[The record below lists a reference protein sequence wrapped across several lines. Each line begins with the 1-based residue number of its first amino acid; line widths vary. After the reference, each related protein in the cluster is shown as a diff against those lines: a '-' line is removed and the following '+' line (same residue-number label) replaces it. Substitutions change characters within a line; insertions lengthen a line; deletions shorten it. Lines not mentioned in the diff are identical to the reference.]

1 MENTTITIK
10 ETRSVFEILSNQDIT
25 KFVKKVNFKNGS
37 SLTYLPWASAWGI
50 VKNNF
55 PEANYKVYENDM
67 GWDYFTDTRYCWVK
81 VGVTIEGL
89 EHIVKRPVMNQRN
102 ESIPYSDVT
111 ATDVNKAHMRALCKA
126 CAMHGLGLSLWLGLE
141 DMDWD
146 KSERS
151 VEKKTSAVKPAQQA
165 VMPPVPK
172 AAAIPKTETI
182 KPVPVKSAPAPE
194 TVTVASEPAPTA
206 EAPKVQAKAE
216 PAVEVKTEVEAPK
229 AETETETKRFVCNK
243 DGKLWYGSEVF
254 EFIPKVPLQ
263 LDPDPEKAKA
273 QISDLGKQAFTCT
286 DVKLKAYTNQ
296 PVYKVFWDMVKTLDV
311 DAMRLVQ
318 KYLSVPLESE
328 LPDDQKEL
336 PHWEK
341 LPESCQQAMNAFAQ
355 LATHELTSRKFKHPK
370 A

>member
-1 MENTTITIK
+1 MDNIIVK
-10 ETRSVFEILSNQDIT
+10 ERTVSTFEVLSNQDIS

-55 PEANYKVYENDM
+55 PGANYKVYENDM

-102 ESIPYSDVT
+102 EAIPYSDVT

-151 VEKKTSAVKPAQQA
+151 VEKKTTAVKATSQT
-165 VMPPVPK
+165 VMPPAPK
-172 AAAIPKTETI
+172 QTAKAVQKA
-182 KPVPVKSAPAPE
+182 
-194 TVTVASEPAPTA
+194 A
-206 EAPKVQAKAE
+206 EAPTPVTAVVETPKEAAPAAQPQKAE
-216 PAVEVKTEVEAPK
+216 PATVEVKAEAAAPEAEEPK
-229 AETETETKRFVCNK
+229 KLVCNK

-254 EFIPKVPLQ
+254 EFKPKTALV
-263 LDPDPEKAKA
+263 LDSDPEKAK
-273 QISDLGKQAFTCT
+273 QQVSELGKQPLAVT
-286 DVKLKAYTNQ
+286 DVKLKDYANQ
-296 PVYKVFWDMVKTLDV
+296 PIYKAFWDMIKKIDV
-311 DAMRLVQ
+311 QAMREIRR
-318 KYLSVPLESE
+318 YLDLPLE
-328 LPDDQKEL
+328 KEL
-336 PHWEK
+336 PKDQLELPCWEK
-341 LPESCQQAMNAFAQ
+341 LPPEYQVTLTQFAQ
-355 LATHELTSRKFKHPK
+355 LATFELTNRKFHHPK
-370 A
+370 